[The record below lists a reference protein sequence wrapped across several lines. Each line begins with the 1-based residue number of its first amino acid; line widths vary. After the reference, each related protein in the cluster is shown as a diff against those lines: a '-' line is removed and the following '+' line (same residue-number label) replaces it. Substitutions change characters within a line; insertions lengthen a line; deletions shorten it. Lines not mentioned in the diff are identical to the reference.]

1 LGRRTGWHRTERKN
15 KGQSIHSRKLGDILN
30 IWRKNNKL
38 RKGQRLYNFRDFFIT
53 SNCRDKIKIMEVS
66 PEILEKAKKVEEL
79 IAEWEN
85 ALESKDMEKLKKIAY
100 EILKMGDEFMKKIWK
115 DIKPGEKISDVAKK
129 VIEQGNI

>member
-1 LGRRTGWHRTERKN
+1 
-15 KGQSIHSRKLGDILN
+15 
-30 IWRKNNKL
+30 
-38 RKGQRLYNFRDFFIT
+38 
-53 SNCRDKIKIMEVS
+53 MEVS
-66 PEILEKAKKVEEL
+66 PEIVEKAKKVEEL

-115 DIKPGEKISDVAKK
+115 DIKPSEKISDVAKK

>member
-1 LGRRTGWHRTERKN
+1 
-15 KGQSIHSRKLGDILN
+15 
-30 IWRKNNKL
+30 
-38 RKGQRLYNFRDFFIT
+38 
-53 SNCRDKIKIMEVS
+53 MEVS

-115 DIKPGEKISDVAKK
+115 DITPGEKISDVAKK
-129 VIEQGNI
+129 VLEQKENT

>member
-1 LGRRTGWHRTERKN
+1 
-15 KGQSIHSRKLGDILN
+15 
-30 IWRKNNKL
+30 
-38 RKGQRLYNFRDFFIT
+38 
-53 SNCRDKIKIMEVS
+53 MEVS

-85 ALESKDMEKLKKIAY
+85 ALEAKDMEKLKKIAY

-129 VIEQGNI
+129 VLEQKENT

>member
-1 LGRRTGWHRTERKN
+1 
-15 KGQSIHSRKLGDILN
+15 
-30 IWRKNNKL
+30 
-38 RKGQRLYNFRDFFIT
+38 
-53 SNCRDKIKIMEVS
+53 MEVS

-115 DIKPGEKISDVAKK
+115 DINPGEKISDVAKK
-129 VIEQGNI
+129 VLEQKENT

>member
-1 LGRRTGWHRTERKN
+1 
-15 KGQSIHSRKLGDILN
+15 
-30 IWRKNNKL
+30 
-38 RKGQRLYNFRDFFIT
+38 
-53 SNCRDKIKIMEVS
+53 MEVS

-115 DIKPGEKISDVAKK
+115 DIKPGEKISDVGKK